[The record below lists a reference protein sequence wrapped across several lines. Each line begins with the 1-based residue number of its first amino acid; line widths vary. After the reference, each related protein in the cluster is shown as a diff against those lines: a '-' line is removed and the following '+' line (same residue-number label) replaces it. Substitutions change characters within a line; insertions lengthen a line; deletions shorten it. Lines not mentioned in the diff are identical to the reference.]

1 MCLIVAMVFECV
13 VCALS
18 LIHSVACV
26 YTNGSHHLMFVTI
39 RDGLF
44 NSILPHVGIHLH
56 PLSGVNRVFAQLAL
70 QVFEDTIPD
79 VYTAGSTVAYGLVLF
94 FRVIYFAPQWFLF
107 VFILPYSQI

>member
-1 MCLIVAMVFECV
+1 
-13 VCALS
+13 
-18 LIHSVACV
+18 
-26 YTNGSHHLMFVTI
+26 MFVTI

-56 PLSGVNRVFAQLAL
+56 PLSGVNGVFAQLAL

-79 VYTAGSTVAYGLVLF
+79 VYTAGSAVAYGFFWGF